1 MIEEFPWATYSHK
14 LIKSIREP
22 EHAGNLKT
30 EHRLCVGE
38 EGSYEQGSFIRFY
51 LAVNEVD
58 GMILEARFQ
67 AFGETLLIG
76 AAEILCELAIE
87 KNYAQAKRFSADLV
101 INKGFPE
108 DSASYINLALDAF
121 DLALAQCEGL
131 PMPEEFLVT
140 PVDLSDLKK
149 GDYPNWDAMSHSQR
163 IGTIQEVLA
172 HEITP
177 YVQLDGGAVIIKEL
191 KDPVILIIKYEGNC
205 TSCISSTG
213 STLNAIQQI
222 LRARVHPQLVVVP
235 EL

>member
-1 MIEEFPWATYSHK
+1 VAPDY
-14 LIKSIREP
+14 
-22 EHAGNLKT
+22 AGPLKT
-30 EHRLCVGE
+30 EHRLCIGE
-38 EGSYEQGSFIRFY
+38 EGSLEQGNLVKFY
-51 LAVNEVD
+51 LAVKEED
-58 GMILEARFQ
+58 GLIVEARFQ

-76 AAEILCELAIE
+76 AAEILCELALG

-108 DSASYINLALDAF
+108 DSASYINLAIDAL

-140 PVDLSDLKK
+140 PVDFSDLKK
-149 GDYPNWDAMSHSQR
+149 GEYPNWDALSHNER
-163 IGTIQEVLA
+163 IAIIQEILA

-177 YVQLDGGAVIIKEL
+177 YVQLDGGNVIIKEL
-191 KDPVILIIKYEGNC
+191 KDPLILIIKYEGNC

-222 LRARVHPQLVVVP
+222 LRARVHPELQVVP